1 MVKLELIGGGF
12 DLENKYE
19 HVYREI
25 KAKIVAGEYEVN
37 DKLMT
42 ESQLMSIYE
51 SSRYA
56 VRKAIGDLEN
66 AGYVYRIQGGGIF
79 VNDWH
84 TVKKVTQNN
93 KIIGVMTTH
102 IADYI
107 FPNIITGIDRIISE
121 EGYTIMLS
129 NTLDNAEKERYSLLR
144 MLEMNLSGLIVEPTQ
159 SALIN
164 KNKDLYEKIMAQKI
178 PVLFINSHYE
188 DLEIPYL
195 ELNDFNGSEVATEHL
210 INEGHGKILGIFKV
224 DDKQGQLRMNG
235 FVQAYMEHSAISYQS
250 EILMYQ
256 SADSMQ
262 NIYKKIEKILHRSD
276 RPTAIV
282 CYNDQL
288 AIKLIDIVKS
298 MGMKIPEDISIVG
311 FDDYQL
317 SKYMSPKL
325 TTIRHP
331 KEKMGREAATMLLKM
346 INSKTMSAKS
356 VVYDAKLIIRESVK
370 NRN

>member
-1 MVKLELIGGGF
+1 M
-12 DLENKYE
+12 ENKYE

-25 KAKIVAGEYEVN
+25 KDKIIAGEYDIN

-42 ESQLMSIYE
+42 ESELMSVY
-51 SSRYA
+51 SVSRYT

-84 TVKKVTQNN
+84 TGKKATQNN
-93 KIIGVMTTH
+93 KMIGVVTTH

-107 FPNIITGIDRIISE
+107 FPSIITGIDRVISE
-121 EGYTIMLS
+121 EGYTIILS
-129 NTLDNAEKERYSLLR
+129 NTLDTPDKERTSLLK
-144 MLEMNLSGLIVEPTQ
+144 MLEMDLSGLIIEPTQ

-164 KNKDLYEKIMAQKI
+164 KNKDLYEKILELKI
-178 PVLFINSHYE
+178 PTLFINAHY
-188 DLEIPYL
+188 DDIDIPYL
-195 ELNDFNGSEVATEHL
+195 ELNDFKGSQMGTEYLIENGHE
-210 INEGHGKILGIFKV
+210 KILGVFKV
-224 DDKQGQLRMNG
+224 DDKQGLLRMNG
-235 FVQAYMEHSAISYQS
+235 FVQAYMGHAAISYQS

-256 SADSMQ
+256 STDPLQ
-262 NIYKKIEKILHRSD
+262 NIYQKIEKILHRSD
-276 RPTAIV
+276 RPTAII

-288 AIKLIDIVKS
+288 AIKLMDIVKS
-298 MGMKIPEDISIVG
+298 MNMKIPEDVSIIG

-331 KEKMGREAATMLLKM
+331 KEKMGRQVAMMLLKM
-346 INSKTMSAKS
+346 IKNKNTKVEP
-356 VVYDAKLIIRESVK
+356 VVYDAKLISRESVQK
-370 NRN
+370 RNQ

>member
-1 MVKLELIGGGF
+1 M
-12 DLENKYE
+12 ENKYE

-25 KAKIVAGEYEVN
+25 KDKIIAGEYDIN

-42 ESQLMSIYE
+42 ESELMFAYSV
-51 SSRYA
+51 SRYT

-84 TVKKVTQNN
+84 IGKKVTQNN
-93 KIIGVMTTH
+93 KMIGVVTTH

-107 FPNIITGIDRIISE
+107 FPNIITGIDRVISE
-121 EGYTIMLS
+121 EGYTIILS
-129 NTLDNAEKERYSLLR
+129 NTLDTPDRERTSLLK
-144 MLEMNLSGLIVEPTQ
+144 MLEMDLSGLIIEPTQ

-164 KNKDLYEKIMAQKI
+164 KNKDLYEKILELKI
-178 PVLFINSHYE
+178 PTLFINAHY
-188 DLEIPYL
+188 DDIDIPYL
-195 ELNDFNGSEVATEHL
+195 ELNDFDGSKTGTEHL
-210 INEGHGKILGIFKV
+210 IENGHEKILGIFKV
-224 DDKQGQLRMNG
+224 DDKQGLLRMNG

-256 SADSMQ
+256 STDPLQ
-262 NIYKKIEKILHRSD
+262 NIYQKIEKILHRSD
-276 RPTAIV
+276 RPTAII

-288 AIKLIDIVKS
+288 AIKLMDIVKS
-298 MGMKIPEDISIVG
+298 MDMRIPEDVSIIG

-331 KEKMGREAATMLLKM
+331 KEKMGRQAATMLLEM
-346 INSKTMSAKS
+346 IKNRNAKVNS
-356 VVYDAKLIIRESVK
+356 VVYEAKLINRESVQK
-370 NRN
+370 RKK